1 MKNMWIS
8 PGGSTAGPEHAVNT
22 EERMQA
28 IILAAGMGKRLGEL
42 TRHNTKCMIRVG
54 GVTLIERMLRQL
66 DRKNLSRIV
75 IVEGYEGQKL
85 MDHVRSL
92 GIRTP
97 VEFIHNA
104 VYDSTNNIYSLS
116 LAKNYLV
123 EEDTMLLESDVIFE
137 ERVLD
142 MLLGDPR
149 DTLAL
154 VDRYEPWMDG
164 TCLKLDED
172 DGIVE
177 FTSVRDLDYGRTD
190 GYYKTV
196 NIYKFSRQ
204 FSAALYVP
212 FLEAYL
218 TALGKNEY
226 YEQVLRVIASQDQTV
241 IRAKRLSGQL
251 WYEID
256 DLQDLD
262 IAQSLFTSSKE
273 EQVRLMENRYGGY
286 WRYPYLLDFC
296 YLVNPCFPPRKMKDE
311 MKAVSDQL
319 LTSYP
324 SGMRVNRLLAAKN
337 FGVPEENIV
346 IGNGASEL
354 IRSLMTYL
362 PGKTGFIRPGFEE
375 YPNRCTTP
383 EPVFF
388 IPGNPDFSYTADDLM
403 AFFEEKGIRSLVLT
417 NPDNP
422 SGNYLTKTEV
432 IRLSQ
437 WCGERGISLVV
448 DESFADFAD
457 EEDASLIDAR
467 ILQDHPQLYVVKSLS
482 KSWGI
487 PGIRLGILASADSR
501 MTDLVRKDVPI
512 WNINSYAE
520 FFLQIFGRYR
530 GAYEESLKKVR
541 AERTRFS
548 AALAGIP
555 GVRVI
560 PSQADFIMIET
571 KKSAETITGALLC
584 DHGIFIKDLTD
595 KTWGRNYLRLAIRN
609 TRENEILITA
619 LREEMESDESL
630 TGASGKETGKDE
642 RLIAPPRKEAEEK

>member
-1 MKNMWIS
+1 MQTGENKVR
-8 PGGSTAGPEHAVNT
+8 T
-22 EERMQA
+22 ERMQA

-42 TRHNTKCMIRVG
+42 TRHNTKCMVRVG

-66 DRKNLSRIV
+66 DTKALSRIV
-75 IVEGYEGQKL
+75 IVEGYQGQKL
-85 MDHVRSL
+85 VDHVRSL

-97 VEFIHNA
+97 VVFLHNP
-104 VYDSTNNIYSLS
+104 VYESTNNIYSLS
-116 LAKNYLV
+116 LAKNYLL
-123 EEDTMLLESDVIFE
+123 EEDTLLLESDLIFE
-137 ERVLD
+137 ETVLD
-142 MLLGDPR
+142 LLLKDPR

-154 VDRYEPWMDG
+154 VDRYAPWMDG

-177 FTSVRDLDYGRTD
+177 FTSVKDLDYGRTD

-196 NIYKFSRQ
+196 NLYKFSRH
-204 FSAALYVP
+204 FSDTLYVP

-218 TALGKNEY
+218 SALGKNEY
-226 YEQVLRVIASQDQTV
+226 YEQVLRVIASQDRTV

-262 IAQSLFTSSKE
+262 IAQSLFASSKE
-273 EQVRLMENRYGGY
+273 EQVKLMAGRYGGY
-286 WRYPYLLDFC
+286 WRYPFLLDFC
-296 YLVNPCFPPRKMKDE
+296 YLVNPYFPPQKMKDE

-337 FGVPEENIV
+337 FGVPEETIL

-354 IRSLMTYL
+354 IRSLMAYL

-375 YPNRCTTP
+375 YPNRCSTP
-383 EPVFF
+383 EPEFF
-388 IPGNPDFSYTADDLM
+388 IPENPDFSYTAEDLM
-403 AFFEEKGIRSLVLT
+403 LFFEGKGIRSLVLT

-422 SGNYLTKTEV
+422 SGNYLSKTEV
-432 IRLSQ
+432 LRLSR
-437 WCGERGISLVV
+437 WCGTRGIRLVV

-457 EEDASLIDAR
+457 EENPSLIDAQ
-467 ILQDHPQLYVVKSLS
+467 ILSEHPHLYVVKSLS

-487 PGIRLGILASADSR
+487 PGIRLGILASADSQ
-501 MTDLVRKDVPI
+501 MTDLVQKEIPI

-530 GAYEESLKKVR
+530 SVYADSLKKVR
-541 AERTRFS
+541 AERARFC

-560 PSQADFIMIET
+560 PSQADFVMIEIQ
-571 KKSAETITGALLC
+571 KSAEAITRAMLC
-584 DHGIFIKDLTD
+584 DHNIFIKDLTD
-595 KTWGRNYLRLAIRN
+595 KTRGRNYLRLAIRN
-609 TRENEILITA
+609 TRENDTLITA
-619 LREEMESDESL
+619 LRKEM
-630 TGASGKETGKDE
+630 KEK
-642 RLIAPPRKEAEEK
+642 